1 MGRGPRQTPTK
12 CMKINYESG
21 AVGALFIHLKI
32 IDETYTACNA
42 LCCSGSSG
50 YMHKYQY
57 LYSYKHR
64 TTHELNPLLTHSQ

>member
-50 YMHKYQY
+50 YRHKYQY
-57 LYSYKHR
+57 LYLVFIQA
-64 TTHELNPLLTHSQ
+64 HELNPLLTHSQ